1 MQEHNHQLAAILF
14 ADMVGYTAMMQQ
26 DENEAV
32 EKVHRFRETV
42 ELIASELNGKI
53 VQYYGDGSLLLFN
66 SSTDAV
72 EFAKLL
78 QEDLSED
85 PVIPVRIGIHMG
97 DVLLHSGNV
106 FGDVV
111 NIASRIQALAPS
123 GGIYI
128 SEMVYR
134 NIANKKEMESEFV
147 KEEKLKN
154 VKEPIRVYEV
164 FTRNS
169 QAYVK
174 PDDSR
179 ETIINPAEDK
189 SIAVLPFTNL
199 SSDAEQEYF
208 SDGLTEDII
217 TQLSKIKAYKVI
229 SRTSVMQYKNTSKTI
244 KEIGKE
250 LGVKLIMEG
259 SVQRSADK
267 VRITSQLINALNDE
281 HLWADSYDRPVKDI
295 FSIQREVAL
304 SIASIL
310 NTTLSKTETQQLDYI
325 PTVNLSAYDF
335 YLRGKLLVEK
345 RNKVDLL
352 EARKYFQ
359 QAAEKDKAFANA
371 YSGLADTFL
380 LSSFRGYEDPT
391 KMLWLAKK
399 NIDVALSLD
408 PFSGETQA
416 SLGYWYFQNLDWHAA
431 DITYRRALKLNSN
444 QSNIY
449 LWLAIL
455 LEAKGEMAEALEIY
469 NKGYEINP
477 MWEYLLQN
485 KIRLLANMNNKEAA
499 YALQQSLID
508 KASHDPV
515 LLNKRYSDLSLL
527 QWSFDD
533 KEKAIASARIA
544 GNKGLSKFY
553 KDGDFSIMKKKV
565 DEYYQ
570 ELKKRSEYISQLW
583 MGIDYAYAG
592 DREKALDCFDNAI
605 ALKETAISM
614 LLIRDYGFITIKYL
628 NMALITRKIKKLI
641 NF

>member
-259 SVQRSADK
+259 SVQR
-267 VRITSQLINALNDE
+267 
-281 HLWADSYDRPVKDI
+281 
-295 FSIQREVAL
+295 
-304 SIASIL
+304 
-310 NTTLSKTETQQLDYI
+310 
-325 PTVNLSAYDF
+325 
-335 YLRGKLLVEK
+335 
-345 RNKVDLL
+345 
-352 EARKYFQ
+352 
-359 QAAEKDKAFANA
+359 
-371 YSGLADTFL
+371 
-380 LSSFRGYEDPT
+380 
-391 KMLWLAKK
+391 
-399 NIDVALSLD
+399 
-408 PFSGETQA
+408 
-416 SLGYWYFQNLDWHAA
+416 
-431 DITYRRALKLNSN
+431 
-444 QSNIY
+444 
-449 LWLAIL
+449 
-455 LEAKGEMAEALEIY
+455 
-469 NKGYEINP
+469 
-477 MWEYLLQN
+477 
-485 KIRLLANMNNKEAA
+485 
-499 YALQQSLID
+499 
-508 KASHDPV
+508 
-515 LLNKRYSDLSLL
+515 
-527 QWSFDD
+527 
-533 KEKAIASARIA
+533 
-544 GNKGLSKFY
+544 
-553 KDGDFSIMKKKV
+553 
-565 DEYYQ
+565 
-570 ELKKRSEYISQLW
+570 
-583 MGIDYAYAG
+583 
-592 DREKALDCFDNAI
+592 
-605 ALKETAISM
+605 
-614 LLIRDYGFITIKYL
+614 
-628 NMALITRKIKKLI
+628 
-641 NF
+641 